1 MKLDRAWFADM
12 TEAAFRHTID
22 AAIKAH
28 RQSYGSGEPA
38 RKMEDFMA
46 QRGHTLGGERPV
58 ISATALTPAL
68 SQRQREQNPSTYQS
82 SSNANT
88 APAAGVSA
96 T

>member
-46 QRGHTLGGERPV
+46 QRGHTLGG
-58 ISATALTPAL
+58 
-68 SQRQREQNPSTYQS
+68 
-82 SSNANT
+82 
-88 APAAGVSA
+88 
-96 T
+96 